1 MRLAS
6 STRCYHKFVR
16 PEAPNQDNLKKII
29 TKELQPIAFEMQ
41 NDKNAG
47 NYLYDKHYWGYICS
61 PKFEG
66 KTYKEMK
73 EMLKE
78 LLDKCDMGEGRCRFK
93 LEPPSR
99 WEKLKRIRRRHFSLD
114 R

>member
-1 MRLAS
+1 
-6 STRCYHKFVR
+6 
-16 PEAPNQDNLKKII
+16 
-29 TKELQPIAFEMQ
+29 MQ

-73 EMLKE
+73 DMLKD
-78 LLDKCDMGEGRCRFK
+78 LLERCEMGEGRCRFK

-99 WEKLKRIRRRHFSLD
+99 WEVGLVLTAVPRNYPECLLRN
-114 R
+114 